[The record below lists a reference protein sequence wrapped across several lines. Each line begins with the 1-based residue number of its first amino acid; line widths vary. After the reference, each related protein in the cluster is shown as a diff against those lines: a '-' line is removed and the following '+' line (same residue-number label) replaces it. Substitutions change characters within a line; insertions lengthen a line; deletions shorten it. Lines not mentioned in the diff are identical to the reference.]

1 MKEVFI
7 LNFDLTMKVVMAVAG
22 VIGGIAQAYM
32 NGKTLVNMAK
42 GIDSEETK
50 TEGTEV
56 KGEEV

>member
-22 VIGGIAQAYM
+22 VIGGIAQACV

-50 TEGTEV
+50 TENTEV

>member
-1 MKEVFI
+1 
-7 LNFDLTMKVVMAVAG
+7 MKVVMAVAG